1 MGIKILDCTIRDGGY
16 INNWFFDKKLVREVY
31 RAVSKSG
38 VDFMEI
44 GFRGTEKYFDSNK
57 YGLWRFSKETDIR
70 EAVDGIKGAKIALMG
85 DYGKIDLSD
94 FDDKRNSVVD
104 MVRIAV
110 HKNDVCDAVALL
122 EKLKGKG
129 YITSLQAMGF
139 SGYTKQERDQ
149 IKKVLKISNIDYFY
163 IADSY
168 GSFFPDQIRELFE
181 PFLELPN
188 VKIGFHPH
196 NSLQMAF
203 ANALE
208 VMKCGVSIIDCSIFG
223 MGRGA
228 GNLPLESI
236 VSYLQ
241 FKNVDKYNVVP
252 ILNCIDEYFVKL
264 HKENPWGYQL
274 PYLISGIFKC
284 HPYYTSSLI
293 DRKEYSIGDIWK
305 AMEIIEKINP
315 IGFKKEIVDNL
326 IKKGII
332 GSPKVNAMI
341 QRADLNQVEDEEEK
355 VYKVP
360 YKGRHSDRI
369 FLVLANG
376 PNLKR
381 YKVQIDTF
389 IKKYDPIILGANH
402 LSGLF
407 VPHYHAFN
415 NKRRFS
421 MYVDEVNADSKLL
434 IGQNIPE
441 TMILEY
447 TDRDYEPL
455 FFKDVLDNDF
465 DIKNGVIQANCRTI
479 SVLLTGV
486 AIVMGA
492 EQIFVVGMDGYIGPN
507 KETIS
512 LFYKEQMEP
521 EDTTLIVERHNWN
534 EKFLYQ
540 IDAYLKNMGKEGIH
554 ILTPTSHNTFYKGIH
569 NYI

>member
-1 MGIKILDCTIRDGGY
+1 MGIEILDCTIRDGGY

-57 YGLWRFSKETDIR
+57 YGLWRFSKEMDIR
-70 EAVDGIKGAKIALMG
+70 EAVDGIKGARIALMG
-85 DYGKIDLSD
+85 DYGMIDLSD

-110 HKNDVCDAVALL
+110 HKNDVCAAVTLL

-149 IKKVLKISNIDYFY
+149 IKKALKISNIDYFY

-208 VMKCGVSIIDCSIFG
+208 AMKCGVSIVDCSIFG

-252 ILNCIDEYFVKL
+252 ILNCIDEYFVRL
-264 HKENPWGYQL
+264 HKENLWGYQL
-274 PYLISGIFKC
+274 PYLISGMFKC

-315 IGFKKEIVDNL
+315 IGFKKEIIDNL

-332 GSPKVNAMI
+332 GSQKNSVVI
-341 QRADLNQVEDEEEK
+341 QREGLNRVEDEEK
-355 VYKVP
+355 RISNVP
-360 YKGRHSDRI
+360 YKGRHTDRI
-369 FLVLANG
+369 FLILANG

-389 IKKYDPIILGANH
+389 IKKYDPIILGANY

-407 VPHYHAFN
+407 IPHYHAFN
-415 NKRRFS
+415 NKKRFT
-421 MYVDEVNADSKLL
+421 MYVDEVNPDSKLL
-434 IGQNIPE
+434 ISQNIPE

-447 TDRDYEPL
+447 TNRDYELL

-465 DIKNGVIQANCRTI
+465 DIKNGVIQTNCRTI
-479 SVLLTGV
+479 SVLLIGV

-492 EQIFVVGMDGYIGPN
+492 ELIFVAGMDGYIGPN

-521 EDTTLIVERHNWN
+521 EDPTLIVERHNWN

-540 IDAYLKNMGKEGIH
+540 IDAYLKNMGKEGFH
-554 ILTPTSHNTFYKGIH
+554 ILTPTNHNTFYKGIH

>member
-16 INNWFFDKKLVREVY
+16 VNNWFFDKKLVREVY

-44 GFRGTEKYFDSNK
+44 GFRGTEKYFDPNK
-57 YGLWRFSKETDIR
+57 YGLWRFSKEMDIK
-70 EAVDGIKGAKIALMG
+70 EAVDGIKGTKIALMG

-110 HKNDVCDAVALL
+110 HKNDVRDAVALL

-149 IKKVLKISNIDYFY
+149 IKKTLQISNIDYFY

-181 PFLELPN
+181 PFLELTD

-208 VMKCGVSIIDCSIFG
+208 AMKCGVSIVDCSIFG
-223 MGRGA
+223 IGRGA

-241 FKNVDKYNVVP
+241 FKNADKYNVVP
-252 ILNCIDEYFVKL
+252 ILNCIDEYFVEL
-264 HKENPWGYQL
+264 HKKDPWGYQL
-274 PYLISGIFKC
+274 PYLISGMFKC

-332 GSPKVNAMI
+332 GSPKNSALI
-341 QRADLNQVEDEEEK
+341 QREDLNRVEDEKEK

-360 YKGRHSDRI
+360 YEGRHTDRI
-369 FLVLANG
+369 FLILANG

-389 IKKYDPIILGANH
+389 IKKYNPVILGANY

-407 VPHYHAFN
+407 IPHYHAFN
-415 NKRRFS
+415 NKKRFS

-447 TDRDYEPL
+447 TDRDYELL

-479 SVLLTGV
+479 SVLLIGV

-512 LFYKEQMEP
+512 LFYEEQMEP
-521 EDTTLIVERHNWN
+521 EDPTLIVERHNWN
-534 EKFLYQ
+534 ERFLYQ